1 MIIPED
7 RREIEASVRSPKEM
21 GSKENNYSAWGK
33 FRAEQ
38 QQKRKVKL
46 ERNRKLSQTLFETVC
61 SNKEIILC
69 YTKQKE

>member
-1 MIIPED
+1 
-7 RREIEASVRSPKEM
+7 M

-33 FRAEQ
+33 YRAEQ

-46 ERNRKLSQTLFETVC
+46 ERNTKLSQTLFETVC

-69 YTKQKE
+69 YTKRKE